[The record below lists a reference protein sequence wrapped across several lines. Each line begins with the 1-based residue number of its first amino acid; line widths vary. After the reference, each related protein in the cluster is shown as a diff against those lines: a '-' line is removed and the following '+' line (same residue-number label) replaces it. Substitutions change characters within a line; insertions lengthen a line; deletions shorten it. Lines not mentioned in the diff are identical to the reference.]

1 MDNESE
7 EIDKLIAR
15 YRQLMSQITDRQ
27 TLDAAQRLIEELD
40 AKKRTLH
47 PER

>member
-47 PER
+47 PKR